1 MHLHHS
7 FYSLGVNS
15 LPSHGELSALFCG
28 HARPL
33 PSHQVGPAVRNDYL
47 AHTVMSGCGYFEIDG
62 KQYHCKE
69 GDTFIIFPEVLFTYT
84 SDAAAPWYYRWVAFK
99 GALAQPLLDSM
110 GITPA
115 QPIIHL
121 RDLRTVIRLY
131 RKLEYTLKH
140 SAYPELADLEA
151 NGLLRLLLKEF
162 GLVNAGKRTF
172 RTQPA
177 IPDIERQIKQAV
189 RWLSLQYAQQISIED
204 LSRTL
209 GYHRT
214 HLSKMFKQTTGL
226 SPMQF
231 LLKVRMERARELLD
245 GQKHLTIDHVASS
258 VGFTDALY
266 FSKQFRKWYG
276 SSPTEYRAGRR
287 ANSRS

>member
-7 FYSLGVNS
+7 FYTLGVNS
-15 LPSHGELSALFCG
+15 LPSHGELSVLFSG
-28 HARPL
+28 HAKPR
-33 PSHQVGPAVRNDYL
+33 PSHQVGPAVRNYYL
-47 AHTVMSGCGYFEIDG
+47 LHTVMSGRGTFEIEG
-62 KQYHCKE
+62 KQYDCE
-69 GDTFIIFPEVLFTYT
+69 RGDTFIIFPEVLFTYT
-84 SDAAAPWYYRWVAFK
+84 SDAVTPWYYRWVAFK
-99 GALAQPLLDSM
+99 GPLSQPLLDSLGM
-110 GITPA
+110 TPA
-115 QPIIHL
+115 QPIVHLHDL
-121 RDLRTVIRLY
+121 RDVIRIY
-131 RKLEYTLKH
+131 RRLEYTLKH

-151 NGLLRLLLKEF
+151 NGLLRLMLKEF
-162 GLVNAGKRTF
+162 GVENAGRLAF
-172 RTQPA
+172 HTQSA
-177 IPDIERQIKQAV
+177 IPDIDRQIKQAV

-214 HLSKMFKQTTGL
+214 HLSKMFKQATGL
-226 SPMQF
+226 SPMKF

-287 ANSRS
+287 TNA